1 MAKLDFEQRKFS
13 RAQAWYY
20 KIKKTKK
27 IKILF
32 CYKKSRH
39 AHWDFEVAVFLQAQG
54 FQNNGECRLGWY

>member
-27 IKILF
+27 NKDFIL
-32 CYKKSRH
+32 
-39 AHWDFEVAVFLQAQG
+39 L
-54 FQNNGECRLGWY
+54 